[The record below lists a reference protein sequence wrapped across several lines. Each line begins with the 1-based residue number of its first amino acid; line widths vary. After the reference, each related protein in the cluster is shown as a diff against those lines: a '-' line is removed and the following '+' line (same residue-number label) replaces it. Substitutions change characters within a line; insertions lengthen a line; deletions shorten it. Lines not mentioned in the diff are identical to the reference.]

1 MEEMSDFVANLTNYT
16 PDKEFRFCC
25 RVFDVFCPQLGHMGK
40 RSRISENWGWDGV
53 SRPFSKIREHGG
65 STVCWG
71 RETIVGTQICEQLPV
86 PQSGWTQRQRISE
99 NGGKIFSNSWK
110 PWKAEFL
117 ATLKVL
123 IGAIVLFSSLE
134 FVLVKIPLPPPPQLA
149 HLRTEI
155 FSSTPILK
163 ASDHS
168 NWIKWFMIG
177 LTLQKAC
184 FNAKMGHFR
193 HSPNP
198 QMWDL

>member
-123 IGAIVLFSSLE
+123 IGAIFFYFQAWNSYWWKFPRHNPPSQ
-134 FVLVKIPLPPPPQLA
+134 LV

-155 FSSTPILK
+155 FSATPI
-163 ASDHS
+163 
-168 NWIKWFMIG
+168 
-177 LTLQKAC
+177 
-184 FNAKMGHFR
+184 
-193 HSPNP
+193 
-198 QMWDL
+198 